1 MEGPELF
8 VARDR
13 ARRFARR
20 LRDTVT
26 ERRLAY
32 RGADVGMASL
42 VNEAEATL
50 TPLLED
56 IRTTIDDIEAGR
68 IRDRERGYTE
78 VPLVVASAAVAERAE
93 LAQRLDRAI
102 GRSSVPAREGRT
114 AVLELLE
121 AALAR
126 LEGFVEAYDAK
137 EPVGA
142 PVAHDLGHRLAT
154 IEADATWRRR
164 LAGATVADGPATDR
178 RAPHVL
184 APPHAL
190 DDLLRA
196 VRRQVPLVPGPW
208 RVATDEN
215 EGLVTISLGAEPEGL
230 EALDLPSD
238 VESAK
243 GVLGFRVATDVRLVG
258 HASQATGGLLTPAA
272 EPTDD
277 VRGVSIVLPLPATT
291 EGGADLEA
299 AAGPGAQLSP
309 AAQSAV
315 EALGRA
321 PAPGP
326 DGTPPPARLVAWMG
340 LFAALDQELKRVVLA
355 RARSNAV
362 RVIAGRLPRESTR
375 KAPLKPAVS
384 DALAHAFDGLAVER
398 VDAIASELAAGKPAN
413 ARAQVA
419 DAAIVLALV
428 GRTWEVL
435 GTHVPRALVMDPLED
450 REVHA
455 LVHDLLT
462 VARSRRALEAN
473 QGLDRAAVRE
483 MERALLGALGRL
495 GRIVP

>member
-20 LRDTVT
+20 LRDTAT

-56 IRTTIDDIEAGR
+56 IRTTIADIEAGR
-68 IRDRERGYTE
+68 IRDRERGYME
-78 VPLVVASAAVAERAE
+78 VPLVVASAAVAERVE
-93 LAQRLDRAI
+93 LAQRLDRALS
-102 GRSSVPAREGRT
+102 RSGVPAREGRT
-114 AVLELLE
+114 AVLELLD

-126 LEGFVEAYDAK
+126 LDAYSGSYDAK
-137 EPVGA
+137 EPVGP

-196 VRRQVPLVPGPW
+196 VRRTVPLVPGPW
-208 RVATDEN
+208 HVSTDED
-215 EGLVTISLGAEPEGL
+215 EGLVTLALGAGPEGL
-230 EALDLPSD
+230 EALALPGD
-238 VESAK
+238 IENAK
-243 GVLGFRVATDVRLVG
+243 GVLGFRVATDVQLYGR
-258 HASQATGGLLTPAA
+258 AAPRTGGLLTPAA
-272 EPTDD
+272 AGDD
-277 VRGVSIVLPLPATT
+277 VRGVRVVLPLPTATP
-291 EGGADLEA
+291 GGADLEA
-299 AAGPGAQLSP
+299 AAGPDAQLSP
-309 AAQSAV
+309 AARTAL

-355 RARSNAV
+355 RARSNSV
-362 RVIAGRLPRESTR
+362 RVISGRLPRESTR
-375 KAPLKPAVS
+375 KAPLKAAVL
-384 DALAHAFDGLAVER
+384 DTLGRAFDGLAVDR
-398 VDAIASELAAGKPAN
+398 ADAIADELAAGKPATS
-413 ARAQVA
+413 RAQVA

-428 GRTWEVL
+428 GRTWDVAGVHL
-435 GTHVPRALVMDPLED
+435 PRALVMDPLDD
-450 REVHA
+450 REVQA

-462 VARSRRALEAN
+462 VARARRALESGA
-473 QGLDRAAVRE
+473 GLDRANVRE
-483 MERALLGALGRL
+483 MERALVGALGRL
-495 GRIVP
+495 GRVVP